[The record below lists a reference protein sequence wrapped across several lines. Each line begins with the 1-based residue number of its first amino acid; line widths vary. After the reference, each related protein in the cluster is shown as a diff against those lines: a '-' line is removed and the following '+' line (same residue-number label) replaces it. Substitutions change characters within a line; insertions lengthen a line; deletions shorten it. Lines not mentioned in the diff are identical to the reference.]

1 MTIQVV
7 KGVNA
12 SDDTVSR
19 TLTMLG
25 KTDPDETVNVHLEI
39 SAVDIQDD
47 SVLIIWPDGRQEV
60 CAPAEVTDNENG

>member
-1 MTIQVV
+1 MIQVI

-12 SDDTVSR
+12 SDETVNKVIA
-19 TLTMLG
+19 MLG
-25 KTDPDETVNVHLEI
+25 KTDPREGVNVHLAI

-60 CAPAEVTDNENG
+60 FAPAEVTDNENG